1 MRSYYVPSTF
11 AALAIFCVTAAHAQ
25 SQTGTQ
31 GDGSDAGN
39 RQPTRFSSGM
49 TAGAMSFTGGLSEQ
63 TLTVLLQFRPVPW
76 LALSAA
82 PGFGRAALGALSSN
96 GPTDIPITSVAH
108 YCARSLPWSPV
119 FFGSLGAVLSAG
131 SSGSMLG
138 LGRSAATVGGGLGA
152 SPLPN
157 TYASAEVFRPV
168 TTATGNG
175 SADFSVTRSFGAVTN
190 SLGYSTEIG
199 SADSA
204 ATLSRSI
211 GGGVAFLIRGP
222 LGIAIDGSHG
232 LTAASPKWTVSVS
245 FGTAFSGISPIS
257 GGSVFG
263 RLKNSFGSRATS
275 SSGYRTSGKGTNCR
289 KMGIC

>member
-1 MRSYYVPSTF
+1 MRSHYIPGTV
-11 AALAIFCVTAAHAQ
+11 AVLAIFCVAAAHAQ
-25 SQTGTQ
+25 S
-31 GDGSDAGN
+31 
-39 RQPTRFSSGM
+39 TRFSSGV
-49 TAGAMSFTGGLSEQ
+49 TAGAMSFTSGLNEQ
-63 TLTVLLQFRPVPW
+63 TLTVLLKFRPVPW

-82 PGFGRAALGALSSN
+82 PGFGRATLGALSSN

-108 YCARSLPWSPV
+108 YSAPTLPWSPV
-119 FFGSLGAVLSAG
+119 FFGSLGAVLSGG
-131 SSGSMLG
+131 SSGTILG

-157 TYASAEVFRPV
+157 TYAAAEVFRPV

-175 SADFSVTRSFGAVTN
+175 SADFSVSRSFGAVTN

-199 SADSA
+199 RVDSA

-211 GGGVAFLIRGP
+211 GGGLSFLLRGP

-232 LTAASPKWTVSVS
+232 LTSASPKWTVSVS

-263 RLKNSFGSRATS
+263 RLKNAFGSRATA
-275 SSGYRTSGKGTNCR
+275 SSGYRAPGKGTNCR